1 MELRRPLIES
11 KPMGVAAKPLTWDD
25 IKDWPEDAGHRTELV
40 HGELV
45 MSPSPNS
52 PHQRCVSL
60 LTIRLGGAA
69 LESNWGE
76 VISGPMDVVLA
87 SGIVFQPDLLFV
99 RADRSHIIE
108 HTHIA
113 GPPDICVEIISEG
126 NRTHDT
132 VVKFKEYAARGV
144 PEYWLVDLREREIST
159 WRNAD
164 GEYELIGRA
173 SPGELVSSVML
184 PELQLDPAQVLPSEP
199 PSFSARS

>member
-1 MELRRPLIES
+1 MLKPLVES
-11 KPMGVAAKPLTWDD
+11 KLMGVAAKPLTWDD
-25 IKDWPEDAGHRTELV
+25 IKDWPEDAGYRTELV

-45 MSPSPNS
+45 VSPSPTS
-52 PHQRCVSL
+52 PHQRCVAL
-60 LTIRLGGAA
+60 LTIRLGSAA

-87 SGIVFQPDLLFV
+87 SGVVFQPDLLFV
-99 RADRSHIIE
+99 RAERSQIIE

-132 VVKFKEYAARGV
+132 VVKFQDYARYGV

-159 WRNAD
+159 WRNANRS
-164 GEYELIGRA
+164 YELIGRA
-173 SPGELVSSVML
+173 SAGEKVQSLVL
-184 PELQLDPAQVLPSEP
+184 PELELDPAQALPSEP
-199 PSFSARS
+199 PSSSGRS